1 MPLTAY
7 RYWRISSGRAVQAL
21 VYRGAMVF
29 ALLALCATGAEGS
42 DASAS
47 AWGDA
52 AQVGSPEAIPSSRAE
67 TAARESLRV
76 DNRALDVRAPGDE
89 RFEAYEADDT
99 YDYIR
104 ETPPEE
110 DQQSLIGRLLK
121 AFLESITAT
130 AERRAVVD
138 VVLYGLV
145 ALAIGYG
152 LLAIIRMEPR
162 ASKHRATSPGYQ
174 SDGLDERV
182 KETAF
187 EPLIDQAI
195 NEGEYRSALRLMYL
209 HGLQQLDRSDWI
221 NWRPDRTNLQYERS
235 LTGTAVGPSFR
246 EATRIFDV
254 VWYGDVR
261 VRAAEFDDLRRPFD
275 EVRDYAEGEREGGS
289 GSQAEGEE
297 PVSTAAKPNQP
308 TTEDAGMRDA
318 DRNEPTSEATASRAG
333 GDEG

>member
-1 MPLTAY
+1 MPPTAY
-7 RYWRISSGRAVQAL
+7 HYWRIPSGRDVHAL

-29 ALLALCATGAEGS
+29 ALLVLCATGAGGS
-42 DASAS
+42 AASAS
-47 AWGDA
+47 VQGDA
-52 AQVGSPEAIPSSRAE
+52 AQVGSPGATPSSRAE
-67 TAARESLRV
+67 AARDSLRV
-76 DNRALDVRAPGDE
+76 DTRALDVRAPGDE
-89 RFEAYEADDT
+89 RFDAYEADDT
-99 YDYIR
+99 SDYIR

-110 DQQSLIGRLLK
+110 DRQSLIGRLLR

-138 VVLYGLV
+138 IVLYGLV

-162 ASKHRATSPGYQ
+162 ASKHRRTSPGYQ

-195 NEGEYRSALRLMYL
+195 DEGEYRSALRLMYL
-209 HGLQQLDRSDWI
+209 HGLQQLDRSGWI
-221 NWRPDRTNLQYERS
+221 DWRPDRTNLQYERS

-246 EATRIFDV
+246 DATRIFDI

-261 VRAAEFDDLRRPFD
+261 VRAEEFDDLRRPFD
-275 EVRDYAEGEREGGS
+275 EVRDYTEGERE
-289 GSQAEGEE
+289 EERGEKG
-297 PVSTAAKPNQP
+297 PL
-308 TTEDAGMRDA
+308 TTIGFNPRFKKACSIRI
-318 DRNEPTSEATASRAG
+318 EAF
-333 GDEG
+333 

>member
-1 MPLTAY
+1 MLPTAY
-7 RYWRISSGRAVQAL
+7 HYWRIPSGRDVHAL

-29 ALLALCATGAEGS
+29 ALLVLCAIGAGGS
-42 DASAS
+42 PASAS
-47 AWGDA
+47 VRGDA
-52 AQVGSPEAIPSSRAE
+52 AQVGSPGATPSSRAE
-67 TAARESLRV
+67 AARDSLRV
-76 DNRALDVRAPGDE
+76 DTRALDVRAPGDE

-110 DQQSLIGRLLK
+110 DQQSLIGRLLR

-138 VVLYGLV
+138 IVLYGLV

-162 ASKHRATSPGYQ
+162 ASKHRRTSPGYQ

-195 NEGEYRSALRLMYL
+195 DEGEYRSALRLMYL
-209 HGLQQLDRSDWI
+209 HGLQQLDRSGWI
-221 NWRPDRTNLQYERS
+221 DWRPDRTNLQYERS

-246 EATRIFDV
+246 DATRIFDI

-261 VRAAEFDDLRRPFD
+261 VRAEEFDDLRRPFD
-275 EVRDYAEGEREGGS
+275 EVRDYAEGEREEDS
-289 GSQAEGEE
+289 GSQADGEG
-297 PVSTAAKPNQP
+297 PASTAAKPNQA
-308 TTEDAGMRDA
+308 TTGDAGMRGA

-333 GDEG
+333 GDQG